1 MQENSETKKPQ
12 AKYKHLQR
20 PKIIFI
26 TVTKKL
32 LSKFSNFETIPHFRK
47 LNNLNDNNNF
57 ILLLY
62 LRNNYIML

>member
-32 LSKFSNFETIPHFRK
+32 FLTSKQFHILESETI
-47 LNNLNDNNNF
+47 
-57 ILLLY
+57 
-62 LRNNYIML
+62 

>member
-32 LSKFSNFETIPHFRK
+32 VSKFETIPHFRK

-62 LRNNYIML
+62 LINNYIML